1 MRQQG
6 RGGAGRGK
14 YVINGNVNGNGVNG
28 VNGGGGNGGKRVRR
42 PTIVH
47 YLLEP

>member
-14 YVINGNVNGNGVNG
+14 YVINGNVKGNGGNS
-28 VNGGGGNGGKRVRR
+28 GGGNGRKRVRR

-47 YLLEP
+47 YLLAP